1 MKKIFIVFL
10 VMVLVVGCGGSSSNQ
25 KSPKYTYKWSTGSS
39 VSTSG
44 ITTMNN
50 NETEEEPEEPSPIY
64 KGTVV
69 PPYASVRYPTSETVG
84 TVSIYTYLDGVPVR
98 SNYVVDPADGTI
110 DVTGVNNDIDYF
122 KPIKTGI
129 ISIAASYDEYTL
141 TIPVHVY
148 WAYKYDGLIYLDF
161 DTMTVYPTGANPA
174 VDVLLGGT
182 NFKAPY
188 GYLTVPDAF
197 ISTVASAPSG
207 SYRKLG
213 FDQEYWAGY
222 FDNVVTGITIIK
234 TSEGRYVKLRYMSWG
249 YDGTTFCFW
258 VSDTNGVFSH

>member
-64 KGTVV
+64 NGTVV

-129 ISIAASYDEYTL
+129 ISIAASYKEYTL

-148 WAYKYDGLIYLDF
+148 WAYTFDTLIYIDF
-161 DTMTVYPTGANPA
+161 DTMTIYPDGDDPA

-182 NFKAPY
+182 NLKAPY
-188 GYLTVPDAF
+188 GYQAISHAALSTITTAPDGF
-197 ISTVASAPSG
+197 
-207 SYRKLG
+207 YRQLP
-213 FDQEYWAGY
+213 FDQEYWAMY
-222 FDNVVTGITIIK
+222 YDNISNGAIIK
-234 TSEGRYVKLRYMSWG
+234 TDEGRYVKMRFMSWG
-249 YDGTTFCFW
+249 YGGVTFCFW
-258 VSDTNGVFSH
+258 VSDINGVFSH